1 MIDTN
6 KLLSNR
12 SGRSTTLS
20 KKSVVNIGLIRED
33 VIKIDGMLK
42 TRLVLSKVR
51 EGIEKQNQE
60 RLRRKSR
67 EDILEKDDD
76 QEDDDSD
83 RTNPRP
89 KKGGGGLLGF
99 LVGAVLSVVGAIALR
114 FLPQIITIGKFI
126 KKIAKTF
133 FFVVSGTFLAL
144 KGFLSLFNEGS
155 EKLKGV
161 NKNTLTQKN
170 VNNTFTNFFGA
181 LRNLAFTLIIAGG
194 IALEIKRRNT
204 ATEAAILDALQLM
217 GRDAARQRG
226 IPVPSDD
233 DLMRHAAKTLGLDL
247 DDLEEMKRPKK
258 PVRKTSAA
266 DFASTSRETGR
277 RKRGV
282 TGDII
287 DVEPIKT
294 SVATKTKLPFEYGT
308 YNYSKNKVTTSAD
321 MVEFLNPRKSTARPQ
336 KISRRLFDALRSD
349 FIDETTLGAKNVES
363 LNIEDALKQFPEV
376 DFENDPD
383 FKKLDAE
390 MKSGRK
396 STVKTKKVKVKPDTF
411 LGKGKK
417 GLGKLLSD
425 LGIGKFLKPIRKFV
439 SETVGMI
446 PFIGDMI
453 AFLLDVFVFGEPPGR
468 AAFMAIGSIA
478 LGGLLAAV
486 GSMLGPAGTI
496 IGGIIGGIG
505 GDILGRIVY
514 DLFFKDS
521 PSSLRPSVLTP
532 AKGAT
537 RAFRGGG
544 FVGPKPSVQPMVNSV
559 DKSTELRMTAS
570 YDKPSAGRVKF
581 VPIPLPIPEKEQQQE
596 PQQIAM
602 NNDTTNTK
610 TFAVLYRR

>member
-33 VIKIDGMLK
+33 VIKIDGILK

-161 NKNTLTQKN
+161 NKKTLTQKN
-170 VNNTFTNFFGA
+170 VNSTFTNFFGA
-181 LRNLAFTLIIAGG
+181 IRNLAFTLIIAGG
-194 IALEIKRRNT
+194 IALEIKRRNS

-226 IPVPSDD
+226 IPVPTDD

-247 DDLEEMKRPKK
+247 DDLEEMRKPEK

-266 DFASTSRETGR
+266 DFTSTSRETGR

-282 TGDII
+282 TGVTGDII

-294 SVATKTKLPFEYGT
+294 GT
-308 YNYSKNKVTTSAD
+308 RSGARSKVTVGAD
-321 MVEFLNPRKSTARPQ
+321 MVEFMRKSTARPQ
-336 KISRRLFDALRSD
+336 KISRGLFNMLRSD
-349 FIDETTLGAKNVES
+349 FIDETTMGVENIKKLKIENV
-363 LNIEDALKQFPEV
+363 LDDFDDV
-376 DFENDPD
+376 DFEDPE
-383 FKKLDAE
+383 FKRLDAE

-439 SETVGMI
+439 SETVGMV

-478 LGGLLAAV
+478 LGGLLAA
-486 GSMLGPAGTI
+486 LGTAIGGPPGAI

-537 RAFRGGG
+537 RAFRTGG

-570 YDKPSAGRVKF
+570 YDKSSAGRVKF

-602 NNDTTNTK
+602 NDDTTNTK
-610 TFAVLYRR
+610 TFAGLYRR

>member
-12 SGRSTTLS
+12 SGGSTTLS

-33 VIKIDGMLK
+33 VIKIDGILK
-42 TRLVLSKVR
+42 SRLVLSKVR
-51 EGIEKQNQE
+51 EGIERQNQE

-67 EDILEKDDD
+67 EDTLEKDDD
-76 QEDDDSD
+76 QDDDDSD

-99 LVGAVLSVVGAIALR
+99 LIGGVLSVVGAIALR
-114 FLPQIITIGKFI
+114 FLPQILTIGKFI
-126 KKIAKTF
+126 KKISKAF

-155 EKLKGV
+155 EELKGV
-161 NKNTLTQKN
+161 NQNALTKKN
-170 VNNTFTNFFGA
+170 VDSTFTNFFGA
-181 LRNLAFTLIIAGG
+181 LRNLAFTLIVAGG

-204 ATEAAILDALQLM
+204 ATEAAVLDMLM
-217 GRDAARQRG
+217 LAGRDAAKKRG
-226 IPVPSDD
+226 VAVPTDD
-233 DLMRHAAKTLGLDL
+233 ELMRHAAKTLGLDPDNL
-247 DDLEEMKRPKK
+247 EDLRGVKK

-266 DFASTSRETGR
+266 DFKSTSRETGR
-277 RKRGV
+277 RKRGMGI
-282 TGDII
+282 TGDVI
-287 DVEPIKT
+287 DVRPIKT
-294 SVATKTKLPFEYGT
+294 DTGSGIRVR
-308 YNYSKNKVTTSAD
+308 SKVTTGTD
-321 MVEFLNPRKSTARPQ
+321 MVEFLKPKSRARPQ
-336 KISRRLFDALRSD
+336 KVSRSIIDVLTAERVDKISVGAENLEKLKIKNILDDFDD
-349 FIDETTLGAKNVES
+349 
-363 LNIEDALKQFPEV
+363 V
-376 DFENDPD
+376 DFEDPE

-396 STVKTKKVKVKPDTF
+396 STIKTREVKVKPDTF

-439 SETVGMI
+439 SETVGMV

-610 TFAVLYRR
+610 TFAGLYRR

>member
-12 SGRSTTLS
+12 SGGSTTLS

-42 TRLVLSKVR
+42 SRLVLSKVR
-51 EGIEKQNQE
+51 EGIERQNQE

-67 EDILEKDDD
+67 EDTLEKDDD

-161 NKNTLTQKN
+161 NEKTLTQKN
-170 VNNTFTNFFGA
+170 VNSTFTNFFGA

-194 IALEIKRRNT
+194 IALEIKRRNS

-226 IPVPSDD
+226 IPVPTDD

-247 DDLEEMKRPKK
+247 DDLEEMRKPEK

-266 DFASTSRETGR
+266 DFASSSRETGR
-277 RKRGV
+277 RKRGL

-287 DVEPIKT
+287 DVKPINT
-294 SVATKTKLPFEYGT
+294 DTGSGIRVR
-308 YNYSKNKVTTSAD
+308 SKVTTGTD
-321 MVEFLNPRKSTARPQ
+321 MVEFLKPKSRARPQ
-336 KISRRLFDALRSD
+336 KVSRAI
-349 FIDETTLGAKNVES
+349 IDVLTAEGADKQLIGMENLEK
-363 LNIEDALKQFPEV
+363 LNIEDVLDDFDDI
-376 DFENDPD
+376 DFEDPE
-383 FKKLDAE
+383 FKRLDAE

-417 GLGKLLSD
+417 GLGKLLSN
-425 LGIGKFLKPIRKFV
+425 LGIGNYLKPIRKFV
-439 SETVGMI
+439 SETVGMV

-478 LGGLLAAV
+478 LGGLLAA
-486 GSMLGPAGTI
+486 LGTAIGGPPGAI

-537 RAFRGGG
+537 RAFKTGG

-570 YDKPSAGRVKF
+570 YDKPNAGRVKF

-596 PQQIAM
+596 QQQIAM
-602 NNDTTNTK
+602 NDDTTNTK
-610 TFAVLYRR
+610 TFAGLYRR

>member
-6 KLLSNR
+6 KLLTNR
-12 SGRSTTLS
+12 SGGSTTLS

-33 VIKIDGMLK
+33 VIKIDGILK

-161 NKNTLTQKN
+161 NKKNLTQKN
-170 VNNTFTNFFGA
+170 VNSTFTNFFGA

-194 IALEIKRRNT
+194 IALEIKRRNS

-226 IPVPSDD
+226 IPVPTDD

-247 DDLEEMKRPKK
+247 DDLEEMRKPEK

-266 DFASTSRETGR
+266 DFTSTSRETGR
-277 RKRGV
+277 RKSGV

-294 SVATKTKLPFEYGT
+294 GT
-308 YNYSKNKVTTSAD
+308 RSGARSKVTTGAD
-321 MVEFLNPRKSTARPQ
+321 MVKFLRKSTARPQ
-336 KISRRLFDALRSD
+336 KVSRAI
-349 FIDETTLGAKNVES
+349 IDVLTAEGADKQLIGMENLEK
-363 LNIEDALKQFPEV
+363 LNIEDVLDDFDDI
-376 DFENDPD
+376 DFEDPE
-383 FKKLDAE
+383 FKRLDAE

-417 GLGKLLSD
+417 GLGKLLSN
-425 LGIGKFLKPIRKFV
+425 LGIGNYLKPIRKFV
-439 SETVGMI
+439 SETVGMV

-478 LGGLLAAV
+478 LGGLLAA
-486 GSMLGPAGTI
+486 LGTAIGGPPGAI

-537 RAFRGGG
+537 RAFKTGG

-570 YDKPSAGRVKF
+570 YDKPNAGRVKF

-602 NNDTTNTK
+602 NDDTTNTK
-610 TFAVLYRR
+610 TFAGLYRR

>member
-12 SGRSTTLS
+12 SGGSTTLS

-99 LVGAVLSVVGAIALR
+99 LVGAVLSVVGAITLR

-161 NKNTLTQKN
+161 NKNTLSQKN
-170 VNNTFTNFFGA
+170 VNSTFTNFFGA
-181 LRNLAFTLIIAGG
+181 IRNLAFTLIVAGG
-194 IALEIKRRNT
+194 IALEIKRRSM
-204 ATEAAILDALQLM
+204 ATEAAVLDMLM
-217 GRDAARQRG
+217 LAGRDAAKKRG
-226 IPVPSDD
+226 VAVPTDD
-233 DLMRHAAKTLGLDL
+233 ELMRHAARTLGLDL
-247 DDLEEMKRPKK
+247 DDLEEMKKPKK

-266 DFASTSRETGR
+266 DFTSTSRETGR

-294 SVATKTKLPFEYGT
+294 GT
-308 YNYSKNKVTTSAD
+308 RSGARSKVTTGAD

-336 KISRRLFDALRSD
+336 KISRRVFDALRSD
-349 FIDETTLGAKNVES
+349 FVDEVTLGAENLEKIKIKNI
-363 LNIEDALKQFPEV
+363 LDDFDDV
-376 DFENDPD
+376 DFEDPD

-439 SETVGMI
+439 SETVGMV

-478 LGGLLAAV
+478 LGGLLAA
-486 GSMLGPAGTI
+486 LGTAIGGPPGAI

-521 PSSLRPSVLTP
+521 RSSLRPSALTP

-537 RAFRGGG
+537 RAFRRGG

-610 TFAVLYRR
+610 TFAGLYRR

>member
-12 SGRSTTLS
+12 SGGSTTLS

-33 VIKIDGMLK
+33 VIKIDGILK

-99 LVGAVLSVVGAIALR
+99 LVGAVLSVVGAITLR

-161 NKNTLTQKN
+161 NKKNLTEKN
-170 VNNTFTNFFGA
+170 VNSTFTNFFGA

-194 IALEIKRRNT
+194 IALEIKRRNS

-226 IPVPSDD
+226 IPVPTDD

-247 DDLEEMKRPKK
+247 DDLEEMRKPEK

-266 DFASTSRETGR
+266 DFTSTSRETGR

-282 TGDII
+282 TGVTGDII

-294 SVATKTKLPFEYGT
+294 GT
-308 YNYSKNKVTTSAD
+308 RSGARSKVTVGAD
-321 MVEFLNPRKSTARPQ
+321 MVEFMRKSTARPQ
-336 KISRRLFDALRSD
+336 KISRGLFNMLRSD
-349 FIDETTLGAKNVES
+349 FIDETTIGVENVKK
-363 LNIEDALKQFPEV
+363 LKIENVLDDFDDV
-376 DFENDPD
+376 DFEDPE
-383 FKKLDAE
+383 FKRLDAE

-439 SETVGMI
+439 SETVGMV

-478 LGGLLAAV
+478 LGGLLAA
-486 GSMLGPAGTI
+486 LGTAIGGPPGAI

-537 RAFRGGG
+537 RAFRTGG

-559 DKSTELRMTAS
+559 DKSTELRMMAS
-570 YDKPSAGRVKF
+570 YDKPSAGKVKF

-596 PQQIAM
+596 QQQIAM
-602 NNDTTNTK
+602 NDDTTNTK
-610 TFAVLYRR
+610 TFAGLYRR

>member
-12 SGRSTTLS
+12 SGGSTTLS

-33 VIKIDGMLK
+33 VIKIDGILK
-42 TRLVLSKVR
+42 SRLVLSKVR
-51 EGIEKQNQE
+51 EGIERQNQE

-67 EDILEKDDD
+67 EDTLEKDDD
-76 QEDDDSD
+76 QDDDDSD

-99 LVGAVLSVVGAIALR
+99 LIGGVLSVVGAIALR

-161 NKNTLTQKN
+161 NKNTLSQKN
-170 VNNTFTNFFGA
+170 VNSAFTNFFGA
-181 LRNLAFTLIIAGG
+181 IRNLAFTLIIAGG
-194 IALEIKRRNT
+194 IALEIKRRSM
-204 ATEAAILDALQLM
+204 ASEAAVLDMLM
-217 GRDAARQRG
+217 LAGRDAAEKRG
-226 IPVPSDD
+226 VAVPTDD
-233 DLMRHAAKTLGLDL
+233 ELARHAARTLGIDL
-247 DDLEEMKRPKK
+247 DDLEEMRGVKK

-277 RKRGV
+277 RKRGL

-287 DVEPIKT
+287 DVKPIKT
-294 SVATKTKLPFEYGT
+294 DTGSGIRVR
-308 YNYSKNKVTTSAD
+308 SKVTTGTD
-321 MVEFLNPRKSTARPQ
+321 MVEFLKPKSRARPQ
-336 KISRRLFDALRSD
+336 KVSRAIIDVLTAEAADKQLIGMENLEKLKIKDILDDFDD
-349 FIDETTLGAKNVES
+349 
-363 LNIEDALKQFPEV
+363 V
-376 DFENDPD
+376 DFDDPD
-383 FKKLDAE
+383 FKKLDAD
-390 MKSGRK
+390 MKSGK
-396 STVKTKKVKVKPDTF
+396 STVKTRKVKVKPDTF

-417 GLGKLLSD
+417 GLGKLLSN
-425 LGIGKFLKPIRKFV
+425 LGIGNYLKPIRKFV
-439 SETVGMI
+439 SETVGMV

-478 LGGLLAAV
+478 LGGLLAA
-486 GSMLGPAGTI
+486 LGTAIGGPPGAI

-537 RAFRGGG
+537 RAFRRGG
-544 FVGPKPSVQPMVNSV
+544 FVGPKPSSQPMVNSV

-570 YDKPSAGRVKF
+570 YDKPNAGRVKF

-602 NNDTTNTK
+602 NDDTTNTK
-610 TFAVLYRR
+610 TFAGLYRR

>member
-6 KLLSNR
+6 KLLTNR
-12 SGRSTTLS
+12 SGGSTTLS

-33 VIKIDGMLK
+33 VIKIDGILK

-161 NKNTLTQKN
+161 NKKTLTQKN

-194 IALEIKRRNT
+194 IALEIKRRNS

-226 IPVPSDD
+226 IPVPTDD

-247 DDLEEMKRPKK
+247 DDLEEMRKPEK

-266 DFASTSRETGR
+266 DFTSTSRETGR

-282 TGDII
+282 TGVTGDII

-294 SVATKTKLPFEYGT
+294 GT
-308 YNYSKNKVTTSAD
+308 RSGARSKVTVGAD
-321 MVEFLNPRKSTARPQ
+321 MVEFMRKSTARPQ
-336 KISRRLFDALRSD
+336 KISRGLFNMLRSD
-349 FIDETTLGAKNVES
+349 FIDETTIGVENVKK
-363 LNIEDALKQFPEV
+363 LKIENVLDDFDDV
-376 DFENDPD
+376 DFEDPE
-383 FKKLDAE
+383 FKRLDAE

-439 SETVGMI
+439 SETVGMV

-478 LGGLLAAV
+478 LGGLLAA
-486 GSMLGPAGTI
+486 LGTAIGGPPGAI

-537 RAFRGGG
+537 RAFRTGG

-559 DKSTELRMTAS
+559 DKSTELRMMAS
-570 YDKPSAGRVKF
+570 YDKPSAGKVKF

-596 PQQIAM
+596 QQQIAM
-602 NNDTTNTK
+602 NDDTTNTK
-610 TFAVLYRR
+610 TFAGLYRR

>member
-161 NKNTLTQKN
+161 NKNTLSQKN
-170 VNNTFTNFFGA
+170 VNSTFTNFFGA
-181 LRNLAFTLIIAGG
+181 IRNLAFTLIVAGG
-194 IALEIKRRNT
+194 IALEIKRRSM
-204 ATEAAILDALQLM
+204 ATEAAVLDMLM
-217 GRDAARQRG
+217 LAGRDAAKKRG
-226 IPVPSDD
+226 VAVPTDD
-233 DLMRHAAKTLGLDL
+233 ELMRHAAKTLGLDL
-247 DDLEEMKRPKK
+247 DDLEEMGRPKK
-258 PVRKTSAA
+258 TVRKTSAA

-277 RKRGV
+277 RKRGI

-294 SVATKTKLPFEYGT
+294 GT
-308 YNYSKNKVTTSAD
+308 RSGARSKVTTGAD

-336 KISRRLFDALRSD
+336 KISRRVFDALRSD
-349 FIDETTLGAKNVES
+349 FVDEVTLGAE
-363 LNIEDALKQFPEV
+363 NIEKLKIKNILDDFDDV
-376 DFENDPD
+376 DFEDPD

-390 MKSGRK
+390 MKSSRK

-439 SETVGMI
+439 SETVGMV

-478 LGGLLAAV
+478 LGGLLAA
-486 GSMLGPAGTI
+486 LGTAIGGPPGAI

-521 PSSLRPSVLTP
+521 RSSLRPSALTP

-537 RAFRGGG
+537 RAFRRGG

-559 DKSTELRMTAS
+559 DKSTELRMMAS

-581 VPIPLPIPEKEQQQE
+581 VPIPLPIPKKEQQQE

-602 NNDTTNTK
+602 NDSTTNTK
-610 TFAVLYRR
+610 TFAGLYRR

>member
-12 SGRSTTLS
+12 SGGSTTLS

-33 VIKIDGMLK
+33 VIKIDGILK
-42 TRLVLSKVR
+42 SRLVLSKVR
-51 EGIEKQNQE
+51 EGIERQNQE

-67 EDILEKDDD
+67 EDTLEKDDD
-76 QEDDDSD
+76 QDDDDSD

-99 LVGAVLSVVGAIALR
+99 LIGGVLSVVGAIALR

-144 KGFLSLFNEGS
+144 RGFLSLFNEGS

-161 NKNTLTQKN
+161 NKKTLTQKN
-170 VNNTFTNFFGA
+170 VNSTFTNFFGA
-181 LRNLAFTLIIAGG
+181 LRNLAFTLVIAGG

-226 IPVPSDD
+226 IPVPTDD

-247 DDLEEMKRPKK
+247 DDLEEMRGVKK
-258 PVRKTSAA
+258 PARKTSAA

-277 RKRGV
+277 RKRGL

-287 DVEPIKT
+287 DVKPIKT
-294 SVATKTKLPFEYGT
+294 DTGSGIRVR
-308 YNYSKNKVTTSAD
+308 SKVTTGTD
-321 MVEFLNPRKSTARPQ
+321 MVEFLKPKSRARPQ
-336 KISRRLFDALRSD
+336 KVSRAI
-349 FIDETTLGAKNVES
+349 IDVLTAEGADKQLIGMENLEK
-363 LNIEDALKQFPEV
+363 LNIEDVLDDFDDI
-376 DFENDPD
+376 DFEDPE
-383 FKKLDAE
+383 FKRLDAE

-417 GLGKLLSD
+417 GLGKLLSN
-425 LGIGKFLKPIRKFV
+425 LGIGNYLKPIRKFV
-439 SETVGMI
+439 SETVGMV

-478 LGGLLAAV
+478 LGGLLAA
-486 GSMLGPAGTI
+486 LGTAIGGPPGAI

-537 RAFRGGG
+537 RAFRRGG

-570 YDKPSAGRVKF
+570 YDKPNAGRVKF

-602 NNDTTNTK
+602 NDDTTNTK
-610 TFAVLYRR
+610 TFAGLYRR

>member
-6 KLLSNR
+6 KLLTNR
-12 SGRSTTLS
+12 SGGSTTLS

-33 VIKIDGMLK
+33 VIKIDGILK

-76 QEDDDSD
+76 QEDDDSN

-144 KGFLSLFNEGS
+144 RGFLSLFNEGS

-161 NKNTLTQKN
+161 NKKNLTQKN
-170 VNNTFTNFFGA
+170 VNSTFTNFFGA

-194 IALEIKRRNT
+194 IALEIKRRNS

-226 IPVPSDD
+226 IPVPTDD

-247 DDLEEMKRPKK
+247 DDLEEMRKPEK

-266 DFASTSRETGR
+266 DFTSTSRETGR
-277 RKRGV
+277 RKSGV

-294 SVATKTKLPFEYGT
+294 GT
-308 YNYSKNKVTTSAD
+308 RSGARSKVTVGAD
-321 MVEFLNPRKSTARPQ
+321 MVKFLRKSTARPQ
-336 KISRRLFDALRSD
+336 KVSRAI
-349 FIDETTLGAKNVES
+349 IDVLTAETADKELIGMENLEK
-363 LNIEDALKQFPEV
+363 LKIEDVLDDFDDI
-376 DFENDPD
+376 DFEDPE
-383 FKKLDAE
+383 FKRLDAE

-417 GLGKLLSD
+417 GLGKLLSN
-425 LGIGKFLKPIRKFV
+425 LGIGNYLKPIRKFV
-439 SETVGMI
+439 SETVGMV

-478 LGGLLAAV
+478 LGGLLAA
-486 GSMLGPAGTI
+486 LGTAIGGPPGAI

-537 RAFRGGG
+537 RAFKTGG

-570 YDKPSAGRVKF
+570 YDKPNAGRVKF

-602 NNDTTNTK
+602 NDDTTNTK
-610 TFAVLYRR
+610 TFAGLYRR

>member
-12 SGRSTTLS
+12 SGGSTTLS

-161 NKNTLTQKN
+161 NKNTLSQKN
-170 VNNTFTNFFGA
+170 VNSTFTNFFGA
-181 LRNLAFTLIIAGG
+181 IRNLAFTLIVAGG
-194 IALEIKRRNT
+194 IALEIKRRSM
-204 ATEAAILDALQLM
+204 ATEAAVLDMLM
-217 GRDAARQRG
+217 LAGRDAAKKRG
-226 IPVPSDD
+226 VAVPTDD
-233 DLMRHAAKTLGLDL
+233 ELMRHAAKTLGLDL
-247 DDLEEMKRPKK
+247 DDLEEMGRPKK
-258 PVRKTSAA
+258 TVRKTSAA

-277 RKRGV
+277 RKRGI

-294 SVATKTKLPFEYGT
+294 GT
-308 YNYSKNKVTTSAD
+308 RSGARSKVTTGAD

-336 KISRRLFDALRSD
+336 KISRRVFDALRSD
-349 FIDETTLGAKNVES
+349 FVDEVTLGAE
-363 LNIEDALKQFPEV
+363 NIEKLKIKNILDDFDDV
-376 DFENDPD
+376 DFEDPD

-390 MKSGRK
+390 MKSSRK

-439 SETVGMI
+439 SETVGMV

-478 LGGLLAAV
+478 LGGLLAA
-486 GSMLGPAGTI
+486 LGTAIGGPPGAI

-521 PSSLRPSVLTP
+521 RSSLRPSALTP

-537 RAFRGGG
+537 RAFRRGG

-559 DKSTELRMTAS
+559 DKSTELRMMAS

-581 VPIPLPIPEKEQQQE
+581 VPIPLPIPKKEQQQE

-602 NNDTTNTK
+602 NDSTTNTK
-610 TFAVLYRR
+610 TFAGLYRR

>member
-12 SGRSTTLS
+12 SGGSTTLS

-42 TRLVLSKVR
+42 SRLVLSKVR
-51 EGIEKQNQE
+51 EGIERQNQE

-76 QEDDDSD
+76 QDDDDSD

-99 LVGAVLSVVGAIALR
+99 LIGGVLSVVGAIALR
-114 FLPQIITIGKFI
+114 FLPQILTIGKFI
-126 KKIAKTF
+126 KKISKSF
-133 FFVVSGTFLAL
+133 FFVISGTFLAL
-144 KGFLSLFNEGS
+144 KGFLTLFNEGS

-161 NKNTLTQKN
+161 NQNTLTQKN
-170 VNNTFTNFFGA
+170 VTSTFTNFFGA
-181 LRNLAFTLIIAGG
+181 ISNLAFSLIVAGG
-194 IALEIKRRNT
+194 IALEIRRRSALASEALIMDTLMLAGREQAKKRGVVVPT
-204 ATEAAILDALQLM
+204 DDELM
-217 GRDAARQRG
+217 RQAAR
-226 IPVPSDD
+226 
-233 DLMRHAAKTLGLDL
+233 TLGLNEDTL
-247 DDLEEMKRPKK
+247 DDLYRYKGSKSPQ
-258 PVRKTSAA
+258 V
-266 DFASTSRETGR
+266 DFSEVSRETGR
-277 RKRGV
+277 RKRSPVINETFIQREFDLSKPRLQGDV
-282 TGDII
+282 VSTNQLDLFQVEARKSRGGKQLLKDVFTRDKFKKKAGREVFTDLRTGIDIDFTNVPDI
-287 DVEPIKT
+287 EDIVDVEEFDRLNKEMNKSAFMGDRQIK
-294 SVATKTKLPFEYGT
+294 
-308 YNYSKNKVTTSAD
+308 
-321 MVEFLNPRKSTARPQ
+321 
-336 KISRRLFDALRSD
+336 
-349 FIDETTLGAKNVES
+349 
-363 LNIEDALKQFPEV
+363 PE
-376 DFENDPD
+376 
-383 FKKLDAE
+383 
-390 MKSGRK
+390 
-396 STVKTKKVKVKPDTF
+396 VKTKKVKVKPDTF

-439 SETVGMI
+439 SETVGMV

-478 LGGLLAAV
+478 LGGLLAA
-486 GSMLGPAGTI
+486 LGTAIGGPPGAI

-537 RAFRGGG
+537 RAFRTGG

-559 DKSTELRMTAS
+559 DKSTELRMMAS
-570 YDKPSAGRVKF
+570 YDKPSAGKVKF

-596 PQQIAM
+596 QQQIAM
-602 NNDTTNTK
+602 NDDTTNTK
-610 TFAVLYRR
+610 TFAGLYRR

>member
-12 SGRSTTLS
+12 SGGSTTLS

-33 VIKIDGMLK
+33 VIKIDGILK

-161 NKNTLTQKN
+161 NKKTLTQKN

-194 IALEIKRRNT
+194 IALEIKRRNS

-226 IPVPSDD
+226 IPVPTDD

-247 DDLEEMKRPKK
+247 DDLEEMRKPEK

-266 DFASTSRETGR
+266 DFTSTSRETGR

-282 TGDII
+282 TGVTGDII

-294 SVATKTKLPFEYGT
+294 GT
-308 YNYSKNKVTTSAD
+308 RSGARSKVTVGAD
-321 MVEFLNPRKSTARPQ
+321 MVDFMRKSTARPQ
-336 KISRRLFDALRSD
+336 KISRGLFNMLRSD
-349 FIDETTLGAKNVES
+349 FIDETTIGVENVKK
-363 LNIEDALKQFPEV
+363 LKIENVLDDFDDV
-376 DFENDPD
+376 DFEDPE
-383 FKKLDAE
+383 FKRLDAE

-439 SETVGMI
+439 SETVGMV

-478 LGGLLAAV
+478 LGGLLAA
-486 GSMLGPAGTI
+486 LGTAIGGPPGAI

-537 RAFRGGG
+537 RAFRTGG

-559 DKSTELRMTAS
+559 DKSTELRMMAS
-570 YDKPSAGRVKF
+570 YDKPSAGKVKF

-596 PQQIAM
+596 QQQIAM
-602 NNDTTNTK
+602 NDDTTNTK
-610 TFAVLYRR
+610 TFAGLYRR

>member
-12 SGRSTTLS
+12 SGGSTTLS

-161 NKNTLTQKN
+161 NKNTLSQKN
-170 VNNTFTNFFGA
+170 VNSTFTNFFGA
-181 LRNLAFTLIIAGG
+181 IRNLAFTLIVAGG
-194 IALEIKRRNT
+194 IALEIKRRSM
-204 ATEAAILDALQLM
+204 ATEAAVLDMLM
-217 GRDAARQRG
+217 LAGRDAAKKRG
-226 IPVPSDD
+226 VAVPTDD
-233 DLMRHAAKTLGLDL
+233 ELVRHAARTLGINL
-247 DDLEEMKRPKK
+247 DDLEVMKGAKK

-277 RKRGV
+277 RKRGI

-294 SVATKTKLPFEYGT
+294 GT
-308 YNYSKNKVTTSAD
+308 RSGARSKVTTGAD

-336 KISRRLFDALRSD
+336 KISRRVFDALRSD
-349 FIDETTLGAKNVES
+349 FVDEVTLGAE
-363 LNIEDALKQFPEV
+363 NIEKLKIKNILDDFDDV
-376 DFENDPD
+376 DFEDPD

-390 MKSGRK
+390 MKSSRK

-439 SETVGMI
+439 SETVGMV

-478 LGGLLAAV
+478 LGGLLAA
-486 GSMLGPAGTI
+486 LGTAIGGPPGAI

-521 PSSLRPSVLTP
+521 RSSLRPSALTP

-537 RAFRGGG
+537 RAFRRGG

-559 DKSTELRMTAS
+559 DKSTELRMMAS

-581 VPIPLPIPEKEQQQE
+581 VPIPLPIPKKEQQQE

-602 NNDTTNTK
+602 NDSTTNTK
-610 TFAVLYRR
+610 TFAGLYRR

>member
-12 SGRSTTLS
+12 SGGSTTLS

-33 VIKIDGMLK
+33 VIKIDGILK
-42 TRLVLSKVR
+42 SRLVLSKVR
-51 EGIEKQNQE
+51 EGIERQNQE

-67 EDILEKDDD
+67 EDTLEKDDD

-99 LVGAVLSVVGAIALR
+99 LVGAVLSVVGAITLR

-144 KGFLSLFNEGS
+144 KGFLSLFNDGS

-161 NKNTLTQKN
+161 NKNTLSQKN
-170 VNNTFTNFFGA
+170 VNSAFTNFFGA
-181 LRNLAFTLIIAGG
+181 IRNLAFTLIIAGG
-194 IALEIKRRNT
+194 IALEIKRRSM
-204 ATEAAILDALQLM
+204 ASEAAVLDMLM
-217 GRDAARQRG
+217 LAGRDAAEKRG
-226 IPVPSDD
+226 VAVPTDD
-233 DLMRHAAKTLGLDL
+233 ELARHAARTLGIDL
-247 DDLEEMKRPKK
+247 DDLEEMRGVKK

-277 RKRGV
+277 RKRGL

-287 DVEPIKT
+287 DVKPIKT
-294 SVATKTKLPFEYGT
+294 DTGSGIRVR
-308 YNYSKNKVTTSAD
+308 SKVTTGTD
-321 MVEFLNPRKSTARPQ
+321 MVEFLKPKSRARPQ
-336 KISRRLFDALRSD
+336 KVSRAIIDVLTAEAADKQLIGMENLEKLKIKDILDDFDD
-349 FIDETTLGAKNVES
+349 
-363 LNIEDALKQFPEV
+363 V
-376 DFENDPD
+376 DFDDPD
-383 FKKLDAE
+383 FKKLDAD
-390 MKSGRK
+390 MKSGK
-396 STVKTKKVKVKPDTF
+396 STVKTRKVKVKPDTF

-417 GLGKLLSD
+417 GLGKLLSN
-425 LGIGKFLKPIRKFV
+425 LGIGNYLKPIRKFV
-439 SETVGMI
+439 SETVGMV

-478 LGGLLAAV
+478 LGGLLAA
-486 GSMLGPAGTI
+486 LGTAIGGPPGAI

-537 RAFRGGG
+537 RAFRRGG

-570 YDKPSAGRVKF
+570 YDKPNAGRVKF

-602 NNDTTNTK
+602 NDDTTNTK
-610 TFAVLYRR
+610 TFAGLYRR

>member
-6 KLLSNR
+6 KLLTNR
-12 SGRSTTLS
+12 SGGSTTLS

-33 VIKIDGMLK
+33 VIKIDGILK

-161 NKNTLTQKN
+161 NKKNLTQKN
-170 VNNTFTNFFGA
+170 VNSTFTNFFGA

-194 IALEIKRRNT
+194 IALEIKRRNS

-226 IPVPSDD
+226 IPVPTDD

-247 DDLEEMKRPKK
+247 DDLEEMRKPEK

-266 DFASTSRETGR
+266 DFTSTSRETGR
-277 RKRGV
+277 RKSGV

-294 SVATKTKLPFEYGT
+294 GT
-308 YNYSKNKVTTSAD
+308 RSGARSKVTVGAD
-321 MVEFLNPRKSTARPQ
+321 MVDFMRKSTARPQ
-336 KISRRLFDALRSD
+336 KVSRAI
-349 FIDETTLGAKNVES
+349 IDVLTAETADKELIGMENLEK
-363 LNIEDALKQFPEV
+363 LKIEDVLDDFDDI
-376 DFENDPD
+376 DFEDPE
-383 FKKLDAE
+383 FKRLDAE

-417 GLGKLLSD
+417 GLGKLLSN
-425 LGIGKFLKPIRKFV
+425 LGIGNYLKPIRKFV
-439 SETVGMI
+439 SETVGMV

-478 LGGLLAAV
+478 LGGLLAA
-486 GSMLGPAGTI
+486 LGTAIGGPPGAI

-537 RAFRGGG
+537 RAFKTGG

-570 YDKPSAGRVKF
+570 YDKPNAGRVKF

-602 NNDTTNTK
+602 NDDTTNTK
-610 TFAVLYRR
+610 TFAGLYRR

>member
-12 SGRSTTLS
+12 SGGSTTLS

-42 TRLVLSKVR
+42 SRLVLSKVR
-51 EGIEKQNQE
+51 EGIERQNQE

-67 EDILEKDDD
+67 EDTLEKDDD
-76 QEDDDSD
+76 QDDDDSD

-99 LVGAVLSVVGAIALR
+99 LIGGVLSVVGAIALR

-161 NKNTLTQKN
+161 NEKTLTQKN
-170 VNNTFTNFFGA
+170 VNSTFTNFFGA
-181 LRNLAFTLIIAGG
+181 LRNLAFTLVIAGG

-217 GRDAARQRG
+217 GKAAAKQRG
-226 IPVPSDD
+226 IPVPTDD

-247 DDLEEMKRPKK
+247 DDLEEMGKPKK

-266 DFASTSRETGR
+266 DFTSTSRETGR

-294 SVATKTKLPFEYGT
+294 GT
-308 YNYSKNKVTTSAD
+308 RSGARSKVTTGAD
-321 MVEFLNPRKSTARPQ
+321 MVKFLRKSTARPQ
-336 KISRRLFDALRSD
+336 KVSRAIIDVLDADLAD
-349 FIDETTLGAKNVES
+349 KELIGMENLEK
-363 LNIEDALKQFPEV
+363 LNIEDVLDDFDDI
-376 DFENDPD
+376 DFEDPE
-383 FKKLDAE
+383 FKRLDAE

-417 GLGKLLSD
+417 GLGKLLSN
-425 LGIGKFLKPIRKFV
+425 LGIGNYLKPIRKFV
-439 SETVGMI
+439 SETVGMV

-478 LGGLLAAV
+478 LGGLLAA
-486 GSMLGPAGTI
+486 LGTAIGGPPGAI

-537 RAFRGGG
+537 RAFRRGG
-544 FVGPKPSVQPMVNSV
+544 FVGPKPSSQPMVNSV

-570 YDKPSAGRVKF
+570 YDKPNAGRVKF

-602 NNDTTNTK
+602 NDDTTNTK
-610 TFAVLYRR
+610 TFAGLYRR

>member
-33 VIKIDGMLK
+33 VIKIDGILK

-99 LVGAVLSVVGAIALR
+99 LVGAVLSVVGAITLR

-161 NKNTLTQKN
+161 NKKNLTQKN
-170 VNNTFTNFFGA
+170 VNSTFTNFFGA

-194 IALEIKRRNT
+194 IALEIKRRNS

-226 IPVPSDD
+226 IPVPTDD

-247 DDLEEMKRPKK
+247 DDLEEMRKPEK

-266 DFASTSRETGR
+266 DFTSTSRETGR

-282 TGDII
+282 TGVTGDII

-294 SVATKTKLPFEYGT
+294 GT
-308 YNYSKNKVTTSAD
+308 RSGARSKVTVGAD
-321 MVEFLNPRKSTARPQ
+321 MVEFMRKSTARPQ
-336 KISRRLFDALRSD
+336 KISRGLFNMLRSD
-349 FIDETTLGAKNVES
+349 FIDETTIGVENVKK
-363 LNIEDALKQFPEV
+363 LKIENVLDDFDDV
-376 DFENDPD
+376 DFEDPE
-383 FKKLDAE
+383 FKRLDAE

-439 SETVGMI
+439 SETVGMV

-478 LGGLLAAV
+478 LGGLLAA
-486 GSMLGPAGTI
+486 LGTAIGGPPGAI

-537 RAFRGGG
+537 RAFRRGG
-544 FVGPKPSVQPMVNSV
+544 FVGPKPSSQPMVNSV

-596 PQQIAM
+596 QQQIAM
-602 NNDTTNTK
+602 NDDTTNTK
-610 TFAVLYRR
+610 TFAGLYRR

>member
-12 SGRSTTLS
+12 SGGSTTLS

-33 VIKIDGMLK
+33 VIKIDGILK

-89 KKGGGGLLGF
+89 KKGGGGLLGVV
-99 LVGAVLSVVGAIALR
+99 VGAVLSVVGAIALR

-161 NKNTLTQKN
+161 NKKTLTQKN

-194 IALEIKRRNT
+194 IALEIKRRNS

-226 IPVPSDD
+226 IPVPTDD

-247 DDLEEMKRPKK
+247 DDLEEMRKPEK

-266 DFASTSRETGR
+266 DFTSTSRETGR

-282 TGDII
+282 TGVTGDII

-294 SVATKTKLPFEYGT
+294 GT
-308 YNYSKNKVTTSAD
+308 RSGARSKVTVGAD
-321 MVEFLNPRKSTARPQ
+321 MVEFMRKSTARPQ
-336 KISRRLFDALRSD
+336 KISRGLFNMLRSD
-349 FIDETTLGAKNVES
+349 FIDETTIGVENVKK
-363 LNIEDALKQFPEV
+363 LKIENVLDDFDDV
-376 DFENDPD
+376 DFEDPE
-383 FKKLDAE
+383 FKRLDAE

-439 SETVGMI
+439 SETVGMV

-478 LGGLLAAV
+478 LGGLLAA
-486 GSMLGPAGTI
+486 LGTAIGGPPGAI

-537 RAFRGGG
+537 RAFRTGG

-559 DKSTELRMTAS
+559 DKSTELRMMAS
-570 YDKPSAGRVKF
+570 YDKPSAGKVKF

-596 PQQIAM
+596 QQQIAM
-602 NNDTTNTK
+602 NDDTTNTK
-610 TFAVLYRR
+610 TFAGLYRR

>member
-6 KLLSNR
+6 KLLTNR
-12 SGRSTTLS
+12 SGGSTTLS

-33 VIKIDGMLK
+33 VIKIDGILK

-161 NKNTLTQKN
+161 NKKNLTQKN
-170 VNNTFTNFFGA
+170 VNSTFTNFFGA

-194 IALEIKRRNT
+194 IALEIKRRNS

-226 IPVPSDD
+226 IPVPTDD
-233 DLMRHAAKTLGLDL
+233 DLMRHAANTLGLDL
-247 DDLEEMKRPKK
+247 DDLEEMRKPEK

-266 DFASTSRETGR
+266 DFTSTSRETGR
-277 RKRGV
+277 KKRGVTGV

-294 SVATKTKLPFEYGT
+294 GT
-308 YNYSKNKVTTSAD
+308 RSGARSKVTVGAD
-321 MVEFLNPRKSTARPQ
+321 MVEFMRKSTARPQ
-336 KISRRLFDALRSD
+336 KISRGLFNMLRSD
-349 FIDETTLGAKNVES
+349 FIDETTIGVENVKK
-363 LNIEDALKQFPEV
+363 LKIENVLDDFDDV
-376 DFENDPD
+376 DFEDPE
-383 FKKLDAE
+383 FKRLDAE

-439 SETVGMI
+439 SETVGMV

-478 LGGLLAAV
+478 LGGLLAA
-486 GSMLGPAGTI
+486 LGTAIGGPPGAI

-537 RAFRGGG
+537 RAFRTGG

-559 DKSTELRMTAS
+559 DKSTELRMMAS
-570 YDKPSAGRVKF
+570 YDKPSAGKVKF

-596 PQQIAM
+596 QQQIAM
-602 NNDTTNTK
+602 NDDTTNTK
-610 TFAVLYRR
+610 TFAGLYRR

>member
-12 SGRSTTLS
+12 SGGSTTLS

-42 TRLVLSKVR
+42 SRLVLSKVR
-51 EGIEKQNQE
+51 EGIERQNQE

-67 EDILEKDDD
+67 EDTLEKDDD

-161 NKNTLTQKN
+161 NKKTLTQKN
-170 VNNTFTNFFGA
+170 VNSTFTNFFGA
-181 LRNLAFTLIIAGG
+181 LRNLAFTLVIAGG

-217 GRDAARQRG
+217 GKDAARQRG
-226 IPVPSDD
+226 IPVPTDD
-233 DLMRHAAKTLGLDL
+233 DLMRHAAKTLGLDPDNL
-247 DDLEEMKRPKK
+247 EDLRGVKK

-266 DFASTSRETGR
+266 DFKSTSRETGR
-277 RKRGV
+277 RKSGV

-294 SVATKTKLPFEYGT
+294 GT
-308 YNYSKNKVTTSAD
+308 RSGARSKVTVGAD
-321 MVEFLNPRKSTARPQ
+321 MVKFLRKSTARPQ
-336 KISRRLFDALRSD
+336 KVSRAIIDVLTAEAADKQLIGMENLEKLKIKDILDDFDD
-349 FIDETTLGAKNVES
+349 
-363 LNIEDALKQFPEV
+363 V
-376 DFENDPD
+376 DFDDPD
-383 FKKLDAE
+383 FKKLDAD
-390 MKSGRK
+390 MKSGK
-396 STVKTKKVKVKPDTF
+396 STVKTRKVKVKPDTF

-417 GLGKLLSD
+417 GLGKLLSN
-425 LGIGKFLKPIRKFV
+425 LGIGNYLKPIRKFV
-439 SETVGMI
+439 SETVGMV

-478 LGGLLAAV
+478 LGGLLAA
-486 GSMLGPAGTI
+486 LGTAIGGPPGAI

-537 RAFRGGG
+537 RAFKTGG

-570 YDKPSAGRVKF
+570 YDKPNAGRVKF

-602 NNDTTNTK
+602 NDDTTNTK
-610 TFAVLYRR
+610 TFAGLYRR

>member
-60 RLRRKSR
+60 RLRRKNR

-161 NKNTLTQKN
+161 NKNTLSQKN
-170 VNNTFTNFFGA
+170 VNSTFTNFFGA
-181 LRNLAFTLIIAGG
+181 IRNLAFTLIVAGG
-194 IALEIKRRNT
+194 IALEIKRRSM
-204 ATEAAILDALQLM
+204 ATEAAVLDMLM
-217 GRDAARQRG
+217 LAGRDAAKKRG
-226 IPVPSDD
+226 VAVPTDD
-233 DLMRHAAKTLGLDL
+233 ELMRHAAKTLGLDL
-247 DDLEEMKRPKK
+247 DDLEEMGRPKK
-258 PVRKTSAA
+258 TVRKTSAA

-277 RKRGV
+277 RKRGI

-294 SVATKTKLPFEYGT
+294 GT
-308 YNYSKNKVTTSAD
+308 RSGVRSKVTTGAD

-336 KISRRLFDALRSD
+336 KISRRVFDALRSD
-349 FIDETTLGAKNVES
+349 FVDEVTLGAE
-363 LNIEDALKQFPEV
+363 NIEKLKIKNILDDFDDV
-376 DFENDPD
+376 DFEDPD

-390 MKSGRK
+390 MKSSRK

-439 SETVGMI
+439 SETVGMV

-478 LGGLLAAV
+478 LGGLLAA
-486 GSMLGPAGTI
+486 LGTAIGGPPGAI

-521 PSSLRPSVLTP
+521 RSSLRPSALTP

-537 RAFRGGG
+537 RAFRRGG

-559 DKSTELRMTAS
+559 DKSTELRMMAS

-581 VPIPLPIPEKEQQQE
+581 VPIPLPIPKKEQQQE

-602 NNDTTNTK
+602 NDSTTNTK
-610 TFAVLYRR
+610 TFAGLYRR

>member
-12 SGRSTTLS
+12 SGGSTTLS

-67 EDILEKDDD
+67 EDVLEKDDD

-161 NKNTLTQKN
+161 NKNTLSQKN
-170 VNNTFTNFFGA
+170 VNSTFTNFFGA
-181 LRNLAFTLIIAGG
+181 IRNLAFTLIVAGG
-194 IALEIKRRNT
+194 IALEIKRRSM
-204 ATEAAILDALQLM
+204 ATEAAVLDMLM
-217 GRDAARQRG
+217 LAGRDAAKKRG
-226 IPVPSDD
+226 VAVPTDD
-233 DLMRHAAKTLGLDL
+233 ELMRHAAKTLGLDL
-247 DDLEEMKRPKK
+247 DDLEEMGRPKK
-258 PVRKTSAA
+258 TVRKTSAA

-277 RKRGV
+277 RKRGI

-294 SVATKTKLPFEYGT
+294 GT
-308 YNYSKNKVTTSAD
+308 RSGVRSKVTTGAD

-336 KISRRLFDALRSD
+336 KISRRVFDALRSD
-349 FIDETTLGAKNVES
+349 FVDEVTLGAE
-363 LNIEDALKQFPEV
+363 NIEKLKIKNILDDFDDV
-376 DFENDPD
+376 DFEDPD

-390 MKSGRK
+390 MKSSRK

-439 SETVGMI
+439 SETVGMV

-478 LGGLLAAV
+478 LGGLLAA
-486 GSMLGPAGTI
+486 LGTAIGGPPGAI

-521 PSSLRPSVLTP
+521 RSSLRPSALTP

-537 RAFRGGG
+537 RAFRRGG

-559 DKSTELRMTAS
+559 DKSTELRMMAS

-581 VPIPLPIPEKEQQQE
+581 VPIPLPIPKKEQQQE

-602 NNDTTNTK
+602 NDSTTNTK
-610 TFAVLYRR
+610 TFAGLYRR

>member
-12 SGRSTTLS
+12 SGGSTTLS

-42 TRLVLSKVR
+42 SRLVLSKVR
-51 EGIEKQNQE
+51 EGIERQNQE

-99 LVGAVLSVVGAIALR
+99 LIGGVLSVVGAIALR

-144 KGFLSLFNEGS
+144 RGFLSLFNEGS

-161 NKNTLTQKN
+161 NKKTLPQKN
-170 VNNTFTNFFGA
+170 VNRTFTNFFGA
-181 LRNLAFTLIIAGG
+181 LRNLAFTLVIAGG

-226 IPVPSDD
+226 IPVPTDD

-247 DDLEEMKRPKK
+247 DDLEEMGKPKK

-266 DFASTSRETGR
+266 DFTSTSRETGR
-277 RKRGV
+277 RKRGI
-282 TGDII
+282 TGDVI
-287 DVEPIKT
+287 DVQPIKT
-294 SVATKTKLPFEYGT
+294 DTGSGIRVR
-308 YNYSKNKVTTSAD
+308 SKVTTGTD
-321 MVEFLNPRKSTARPQ
+321 MVEFLKPKSRARPQ
-336 KISRRLFDALRSD
+336 KVSRAIIDVLTAEAADKQLIGMENLEKLKIKDILDDFDD
-349 FIDETTLGAKNVES
+349 
-363 LNIEDALKQFPEV
+363 V
-376 DFENDPD
+376 DFEDPD
-383 FKKLDAE
+383 FKKLDAQ

-417 GLGKLLSD
+417 GLGKLLSN
-425 LGIGKFLKPIRKFV
+425 LGIGNYLKPIRKFV
-439 SETVGMI
+439 SETVGMV

-478 LGGLLAAV
+478 LGGLLAA
-486 GSMLGPAGTI
+486 LGTAIGGPPGAI

-521 PSSLRPSVLTP
+521 P
-532 AKGAT
+532 
-537 RAFRGGG
+537 
-544 FVGPKPSVQPMVNSV
+544 
-559 DKSTELRMTAS
+559 
-570 YDKPSAGRVKF
+570 
-581 VPIPLPIPEKEQQQE
+581 
-596 PQQIAM
+596 
-602 NNDTTNTK
+602 
-610 TFAVLYRR
+610 

>member
-12 SGRSTTLS
+12 SGGSTTLS

-33 VIKIDGMLK
+33 VIKIDGILK

-161 NKNTLTQKN
+161 NKKTLTQKN

-194 IALEIKRRNT
+194 IALEIKRRNS

-226 IPVPSDD
+226 IPVPTDD

-247 DDLEEMKRPKK
+247 DDLEEMRKPEK

-266 DFASTSRETGR
+266 DFTSTSRETGR

-282 TGDII
+282 TGVTGDII

-294 SVATKTKLPFEYGT
+294 GT
-308 YNYSKNKVTTSAD
+308 RSGARSKVTVGAD
-321 MVEFLNPRKSTARPQ
+321 MVEFMRKSTARPQ
-336 KISRRLFDALRSD
+336 KISRGLFNMLRSD
-349 FIDETTLGAKNVES
+349 FIDETTIGVENVKK
-363 LNIEDALKQFPEV
+363 LKIENVLDDFDDV
-376 DFENDPD
+376 DFEDPE
-383 FKKLDAE
+383 FKRLDAE

-439 SETVGMI
+439 SETVGMV

-478 LGGLLAAV
+478 LGGLLAA
-486 GSMLGPAGTI
+486 LGTAIGGPPGAI

-537 RAFRGGG
+537 RAFRTGG
-544 FVGPKPSVQPMVNSV
+544 FVGPKPSVQPRVNSV
-559 DKSTELRMTAS
+559 DKSTELRMMAS
-570 YDKPSAGRVKF
+570 YDKPSAGKVKF

-596 PQQIAM
+596 QQQIAM
-602 NNDTTNTK
+602 NDDTTNTK
-610 TFAVLYRR
+610 TFAGLYRR

>member
-12 SGRSTTLS
+12 SGGSTTLS

-33 VIKIDGMLK
+33 VIKIDGILK
-42 TRLVLSKVR
+42 SRLVLSKVR
-51 EGIEKQNQE
+51 EGIERQNQE

-67 EDILEKDDD
+67 EDTLEKDDD
-76 QEDDDSD
+76 QEDDESD

-99 LVGAVLSVVGAIALR
+99 LVGAVLSVVGAITLR

-155 EKLKGV
+155 EELKGV
-161 NKNTLTQKN
+161 NQNALTKKN
-170 VNNTFTNFFGA
+170 VDSTFTNFFGA
-181 LRNLAFTLIIAGG
+181 LRNLAFTLIVAGG

-204 ATEAAILDALQLM
+204 ATEAAVLDMLM
-217 GRDAARQRG
+217 LAGRDAAKKRG
-226 IPVPSDD
+226 VAVPTDD
-233 DLMRHAAKTLGLDL
+233 ELMRHAAKTLGLDPDNL
-247 DDLEEMKRPKK
+247 EDLRGVKK

-266 DFASTSRETGR
+266 DFKSTSRETGR
-277 RKRGV
+277 RKRGMGI
-282 TGDII
+282 TGDVI
-287 DVEPIKT
+287 DVQPIKT
-294 SVATKTKLPFEYGT
+294 DTGSGIRVR
-308 YNYSKNKVTTSAD
+308 SKVTTGTD
-321 MVEFLNPRKSTARPQ
+321 MVEFLKPKSRARPQ
-336 KISRRLFDALRSD
+336 KVSRAI
-349 FIDETTLGAKNVES
+349 IDVLTAEAADKQLIGMENLEK
-363 LNIEDALKQFPEV
+363 LNIEDVLDDFDDI
-376 DFENDPD
+376 DFEDPE
-383 FKKLDAE
+383 FKRLDAE

-417 GLGKLLSD
+417 GLGKLLSN
-425 LGIGKFLKPIRKFV
+425 LGIGNYLKPIRKFV
-439 SETVGMI
+439 SETVGMV

-478 LGGLLAAV
+478 LGGLLAA
-486 GSMLGPAGTI
+486 LGTAIGGPPGAI

-537 RAFRGGG
+537 RAFRRGG
-544 FVGPKPSVQPMVNSV
+544 FVGPKPSSQPMVNSV

-570 YDKPSAGRVKF
+570 YDKPNAGRVKF

-602 NNDTTNTK
+602 NDDTTNTK
-610 TFAVLYRR
+610 TFAGLYRR

>member
-1 MIDTN
+1 
-6 KLLSNR
+6 
-12 SGRSTTLS
+12 
-20 KKSVVNIGLIRED
+20 
-33 VIKIDGMLK
+33 
-42 TRLVLSKVR
+42 
-51 EGIEKQNQE
+51 
-60 RLRRKSR
+60 
-67 EDILEKDDD
+67 
-76 QEDDDSD
+76 
-83 RTNPRP
+83 
-89 KKGGGGLLGF
+89 
-99 LVGAVLSVVGAIALR
+99 
-114 FLPQIITIGKFI
+114 
-126 KKIAKTF
+126 
-133 FFVVSGTFLAL
+133 
-144 KGFLSLFNEGS
+144 
-155 EKLKGV
+155 
-161 NKNTLTQKN
+161 
-170 VNNTFTNFFGA
+170 
-181 LRNLAFTLIIAGG
+181 
-194 IALEIKRRNT
+194 
-204 ATEAAILDALQLM
+204 M

-226 IPVPSDD
+226 IPVPTDD

-247 DDLEEMKRPKK
+247 DDLEEMRKPEK

-266 DFASTSRETGR
+266 DFTSTSRETGR
-277 RKRGV
+277 RKSGV

-294 SVATKTKLPFEYGT
+294 GT
-308 YNYSKNKVTTSAD
+308 RSGARSKVTVGAD
-321 MVEFLNPRKSTARPQ
+321 MVDFMRKSTARPQ
-336 KISRRLFDALRSD
+336 KISRGLFNMLRSD
-349 FIDETTLGAKNVES
+349 FIDETTIGVENVKK
-363 LNIEDALKQFPEV
+363 LKIENVLDDFDDV
-376 DFENDPD
+376 DFEDPE
-383 FKKLDAE
+383 FKRLDAE

-417 GLGKLLSD
+417 GLGKLLSN
-425 LGIGKFLKPIRKFV
+425 LGIGNYLKPIRKFV
-439 SETVGMI
+439 SETVGMV

-478 LGGLLAAV
+478 LGGLLAA
-486 GSMLGPAGTI
+486 LGTAIGGPPGAI

-537 RAFRGGG
+537 RAFKTGG

-570 YDKPSAGRVKF
+570 YDKPNAGRVKF

-602 NNDTTNTK
+602 NDDTTNTK
-610 TFAVLYRR
+610 TFAGLYRR